1 MELLPN
7 YERNQ
12 NLKISLFSKYSE
24 YKPISNR
31 LRVYNISR
39 FVKSYFNTIY
49 FFVKSFFKI
58 AKINRKER
66 ISAIKI
72 HSFYHDL
79 ITPLMLHLIFKI
91 PILIKPP
98 SDFVTQQR
106 ELFISKPS
114 SLISR
119 MGYYGWMKFFRSFI
133 IKRRKIYYQAI
144 KDEIYTDLIKLK
156 VRKRNILKMPNGIS
170 IDTYLKIKKYHKK
183 ETHFGYVGRL
193 IKSKN
198 LNFLLNSFR
207 KYLFS
212 YKEDKLLIF
221 GKGPEE
227 KFISKFIIEN
237 DLSKNILLMGFEQK
251 KERIYNRIDVLIH
264 PTFGE
269 GCPNTILESSLT
281 HTFIIASNVSGI
293 KDIVDHKN
301 SGLLF
306 NPFKEEDLVQQLLY
320 YKEQQELVTSF
331 LKSARDKVI
340 KNYDVNIIAT
350 KLYEFLK
357 SKLIYKKRKEVL
369 KISILSLVFPYP
381 KVGIMPGVE
390 NYVESFAVPLKRL
403 GYDVKIITTFWNGNR
418 KFDIY
423 KGIPIIRVTDSRSL
437 MGKLGSIFH
446 INNITFGLNLL
457 FKKKFRYFH
466 DSDVIIIP
474 LAIGFTGF
482 FKLKKI
488 PVISCFLHYD
498 KRISFVNQFN
508 LPVYHYLERKQFNK
522 HKNVLT
528 ISNHS
533 KKDIMRFYG
542 IDKED
547 INVFPIGIDTE
558 KFNPSNFS
566 IKIREKY
573 GENILLCV
581 GPFLKR
587 KRINILLE
595 AMTNVINVI
604 PEAHLILAG
613 EGLLMKD
620 LIKLSNSLGLQ
631 KNTSF
636 LGFIETELLLKFYAS
651 TDLFILPSELEG
663 FGQVLL
669 EAMASGTPC
678 ICVNEEPMSE
688 IIGIAGQT
696 FKVNDPVDL
705 SEKIIDLLINREKLT
720 ELRKNIF
727 DVLKKYNSIN
737 IAKNWSIYIKKTIKN
752 YKYKN

>member
-1 MELLPN
+1 MELLPT
-7 YERNQ
+7 YERNH

-24 YKPISNR
+24 YKPISNQ

-49 FFVKSFFKI
+49 FFGKSFFKI

-79 ITPLMLHLIFKI
+79 ITPLMLHLFFKI
-91 PILIKPP
+91 PLLIKPP

-114 SLISR
+114 SLISK
-119 MGYYGWMKFFRSFI
+119 MGYYGWMKFFRTFI
-133 IKRRKIYYQAI
+133 IKRKKIYYQAI
-144 KDEIYTDLIKLK
+144 KDEIYNDLIKLK
-156 VRKRNILKMPNGIS
+156 VRKKNILKMPNGIS
-170 IDTYLKIKKYHKK
+170 IETYLKIKKYHRK

-207 KYLFS
+207 KFLSS

-237 DLSKNILLMGFEQK
+237 DLSKNIILMGFEQK
-251 KERIYNRIDVLIH
+251 KERIYNRIDALIH

-281 HTFIIASNVSGI
+281 NTFIIASNVSGI
-293 KDIVDHKN
+293 KDIVDHKK

-320 YKEQQELVTSF
+320 YKEQQDLVSRF
-331 LKSARDKVI
+331 LKSARGKVI
-340 KNYDVNIIAT
+340 KNYDVNIIAN

-357 SKLIYKKRKEVL
+357 SKLIFKKRKEVL

-403 GYDVKIITTFWNGNR
+403 GYDVKIITTFWNGHR
-418 KFDIY
+418 KFDNY
-423 KGIPIIRVTDSRSL
+423 KGIPIIRITDSRAL

-446 INNITFGLNLL
+446 LNNITFGLNLL
-457 FKKKFRYFH
+457 FKKKFRYYH

-474 LAIGFTGF
+474 LAIGFTSF

-488 PVISCFLHYD
+488 PIISCFLHYD
-498 KRISFVNQFN
+498 RSVSLVNQFN
-508 LPVYHYLERKQFNK
+508 LPIYHYLEKKQFNK

-542 IDKED
+542 IDKKD
-547 INVFPIGIDTE
+547 INVFPVGIDTE

-566 IKIREKY
+566 IKIREEY

-587 KRINILLE
+587 KRINILLK
-595 AMTNVINVI
+595 AMTKVINVI

-613 EGLLMKD
+613 EGLVMKD
-620 LIKLSNSLGLQ
+620 LIKLSISYGLQ
-631 KNTSF
+631 KNTTF
-636 LGFIETELLLKFYAS
+636 LGFVKREILLKLYAS
-651 TDLFILPSELEG
+651 CDIFVHPSEFEG
-663 FGQVLL
+663 FGQVIL
-669 EAMASGTPC
+669 EAIASGTPC
-678 ICVNEEPMSE
+678 ICANKEPMSE
-688 IIGIAGQT
+688 IIGNAGKT
-696 FKVNDPVDL
+696 FKVNDHEDL
-705 SEKIIDLLINREKLT
+705 AEKLIDLLIHREKLV
-720 ELRKNIF
+720 ELRKNAINT
-727 DVLKKYNSIN
+727 LKKYNLTN
-737 IAKNWSIYIKKTIKN
+737 IAKDWSVYIEKTIKN
-752 YKYKN
+752 YSSR